1 MSRAREFADLA
12 GSADAGGIT
21 GRNLVI
27 NGAMQVAQR
36 ATSATDLG
44 AGSNAYHTVDRIKVA
59 KGSTATAG
67 RFTMTQSDV
76 TDLAGFS
83 NAVKFQCTTA
93 DTSIAA
99 SEAMLV
105 QYVFEGQDVQ
115 SLMETSTSTKAFT
128 ISFYA
133 KANESRAFSV
143 EARTSNGTNR
153 QVAKLFTTSSSWQR
167 FEFSVPASASNM
179 QIDND
184 NSAEL
189 TINFWLHA
197 GSTYSGGTLSTD
209 WAAANN
215 ANRAAGVGSL
225 FASTSNFMEI
235 TGIQLEVGEQATPFE
250 HRSFVDEY
258 QKCLRYYW
266 RWTANTA
273 YDVLSNGGYD
283 VDTTCLTVHSLP
295 VTMRTEPTISL
306 TGSFQIRADAT
317 NFTPS
322 STEIN
327 RATPWNVE
335 LTHTVADNNLTGK
348 TGRFRTNNDD
358 DAFVE
363 HTAEL

>member
-1 MSRAREFADLA
+1 MSRARDFADLA

-21 GRNLVI
+21 GRNRLL
-27 NGAMQVAQR
+27 NGSFAVAQR
-36 ATSATDLG
+36 GTSSTSGGYVSL
-44 AGSNAYHTVDRIKVA
+44 DRWFVNQSG
-59 KGSTATAG
+59 GSTTFSQETNSNPSETGGLQKYARLNVSTSSD
-67 RFTMTQSDV
+67 FTTITQKIEDV
-76 TDLAGFS
+76 TSVPAGT
-83 NAVKFQCTTA
+83 V
-93 DTSIAA
+93 
-99 SEAMLV
+99 
-105 QYVFEGQDVQ
+105 
-115 SLMETSTSTKAFT
+115 T

-133 KANESRAFSV
+133 KGTAPTGGLYVYGTQDFG
-143 EARTSNGTNR
+143 TSGSSDVDLTAV
-153 QVAKLFTTSSSWQR
+153 QVTASLTSSWVRYTAQ
-167 FEFSVPASASNM
+167 
-179 QIDND
+179 
-184 NSAEL
+184 L
-189 TINFWLHA
+189 TIPSVDGKTINA
-197 GSTYSGGTLSTD
+197 GSFLVIAIGQYSNTGTTAYDL
-209 WAAANN
+209 NI
-215 ANRAAGVGSL
+215 AGV
-225 FASTSNFMEI
+225 
-235 TGIQLEVGEQATPFE
+235 QLEVGEQATPFE
-250 HRSFVDEY
+250 HRSFADEY